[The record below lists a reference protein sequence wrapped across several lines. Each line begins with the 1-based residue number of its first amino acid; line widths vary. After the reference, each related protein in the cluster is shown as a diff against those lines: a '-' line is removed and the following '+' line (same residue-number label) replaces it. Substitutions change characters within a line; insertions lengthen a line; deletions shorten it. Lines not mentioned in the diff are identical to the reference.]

1 MQAEHEAWWSAEHG
15 KGAAQVRIIGLVDSG
30 TSERD
35 LLARFRALD
44 PDAWETVYRRSYSR
58 LVEYARRRLPS
69 GYDPHDAVSECLAR
83 AVDRIDDLTDQG
95 ARVEA
100 WLYGILRLVVLEQ
113 IRRSGRQERERPVA
127 DSPLGLVEVADDR
140 GPLDHVLR
148 DEQADTV
155 RMAFERLSVDDQEV
169 LWLRQVAELS
179 VAEVAAVLKKGH
191 GAVRQANSRALARL
205 RTLMEEV
212 DA

>member
-1 MQAEHEAWWSAEHG
+1 MTSRAR
-15 KGAAQVRIIGLVDSG
+15 KGTLRVRTIGSVEPG
-30 TSERD
+30 ASERD

-83 AVDRIDDLTDQG
+83 AVDRIDDLADQG

-127 DSPLGLVEVADDR
+127 GGPLGLAEVADDP
-140 GPLDHVLR
+140 GPLEHVLR
-148 DEQADTV
+148 DEQAGSV
-155 RMAFERLSVDDQEV
+155 RTAFERLSVDDQEV

-205 RTLMEEV
+205 RTLIEEV

>member
-1 MQAEHEAWWSAEHG
+1 M
-15 KGAAQVRIIGLVDSG
+15 RIIGSVDSG
-30 TSERD
+30 ALERD
-35 LLARFRALD
+35 LLSRFRALD

-69 GYDPHDAVSECLAR
+69 GYDPHDAVSECLTR
-83 AVDRIDDLTDQG
+83 AVDRIDDLADQG

-127 DSPLGLVEVADDR
+127 GNPLGLAEVADDR

-148 DEQADTV
+148 DEQAGSV
-155 RMAFERLSVDDQEV
+155 RLAFEQLSADDQEV

-179 VAEVAAVLKKGH
+179 VAEVAAVLKKGP

-205 RTLMEEV
+205 RTLIEEV

>member
-1 MQAEHEAWWSAEHG
+1 MR
-15 KGAAQVRIIGLVDSG
+15 VRIIGSVDSG

-35 LLARFRALD
+35 LLVRFRELD

-69 GYDPHDAVSECLAR
+69 TYDPHDAVSECLTR
-83 AVDRIDDLTDQG
+83 AVDRIGDLADQG
-95 ARVEA
+95 VRVEA

-127 DSPLGLVEVADDR
+127 DSPLGLVEATNDR
-140 GPLDHVLR
+140 GPLEHVLR
-148 DEQADTV
+148 DEQVSSV
-155 RMAFERLSVDDQEV
+155 RVAFERLSIDDQEV

-179 VAEVAAVLKKGH
+179 VAEVAEVLRKGH
-191 GAVRQANSRALARL
+191 GAVRQANFRALARL
-205 RTLMEEV
+205 RTLIEEV